1 MARGS
6 AHLRI
11 LVVTRSYPSADN
23 LYQYPFVHRRVLAY
37 GAAGNQVKVFRPS
50 VQPVPSEHRF
60 DGVTCTTGDSDALAA
75 LAERWRPDV
84 IASHG
89 FSETQWQA
97 LEPLAG
103 RYPIR
108 AWLHGSEIPEIA
120 RLKALW
126 DTEGSEQSEALQRL
140 HIRCGFWQ
148 RFHADTPDRFKLVF
162 VSQAAVELAR
172 KDWGTRLGTATVI
185 HNPIDTNLFVHRP
198 KTAADRFN
206 ILMIRPFDSY
216 GYGNDLAV
224 SAIMKLAGR
233 SGFDRL
239 RFTIVGDGPLFDQTL
254 GPIRHLDNVRISRGF
269 VTQKQ
274 IAELHRQ
281 HGVFLVPTRI
291 DTQGVSRDEAMA
303 SGLVPVTNGVPAAN
317 EFVDHRCGVLAPVD
331 DADGLARGI
340 WEMVEDPDLFL
351 RRSAA
356 AADRIRRQS
365 GADLVIPQELALL
378 RSAAYA

>member
-6 AHLRI
+6 GHLRI

-50 VQPVPSEHRF
+50 AQPVPSEHCF

-75 LAERWRPDV
+75 LAQQWRPEV
-84 IASHG
+84 VASHG
-89 FSETQWQA
+89 FSETQWQV

-120 RLKALW
+120 RRKALW
-126 DTEGSEQSEALQRL
+126 DTEGAAQSEALQL
-140 HIRCGFWQ
+140 LQNRCGFWQ
-148 RFHADTPDRFKLVF
+148 RFHADTPDRFQLVF
-162 VSQAAVELAR
+162 VSQAAVELAQ
-172 KDWGTRLGTATVI
+172 KDWGTRLGNVTVI
-185 HNPIDTNLFVHRP
+185 HNPIDTHLFVHQP

-224 SAIMKLAGR
+224 RAILKLADR

-239 RFTIVGDGPLFDQTL
+239 RFTIVGDGPLFDQPL
-254 GPIRHLDNVRISRGF
+254 GPIRHLDNVRISKGF
-269 VTQKQ
+269 VTQEQ
-274 IAELHRQ
+274 VAELHRQ

-303 SGLVPVTNGVPAAN
+303 SGLVPVTNGVPAVK
-317 EFVDHRCGVLAPVD
+317 EFVDQGCGVLAPVD
-331 DADGLARGI
+331 DADGLAKGI
-340 WEMVEDPDLFL
+340 LEMADDPDLFL

-356 AADRIRRQS
+356 AADRIRQQS
-365 GADLVIPQELALL
+365 GTGLIVPQELALL